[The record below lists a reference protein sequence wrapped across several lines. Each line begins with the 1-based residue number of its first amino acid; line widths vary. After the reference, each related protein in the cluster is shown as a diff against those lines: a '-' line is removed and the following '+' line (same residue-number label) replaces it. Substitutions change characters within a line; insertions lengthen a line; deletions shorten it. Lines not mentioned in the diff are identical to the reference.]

1 MKNDF
6 KIGVVCASSRFSRER
21 ADRIEAW
28 MAEHHPDRDV
38 SVVFHPACFLKHG
51 HFAGDDRARTEA
63 FVAFAND
70 PRIDAIWFARGG
82 YGSCRIAEA
91 VIPRLDATA
100 RKKRYMGYSDAGSL
114 LAGMYKAGFQHL
126 AHGPMASDAVR
137 HDETARGALSWLTTG
152 RTDWIEPSLAADP
165 RPAVAFNL
173 TILNELTGTAL
184 EPDLSDHVLMLE
196 EVSEAAYRI
205 DRMMFH
211 LTGQA
216 SYPACGWNSPG
227 TCFGCHAKRS
237 RFWSDT
243 GRNRSLLVPE
253 GGHPFPGNRRYR
265 ARRRQQG
272 RAVRPP
278 VTKIRSR
285 RKGHSL
291 ALIRSVAMAALSTER
306 RSFSQMR
313 VREAL
318 GLR

>member
-21 ADRIEAW
+21 ADRIDAW

-114 LAGMYKAGFQHL
+114 LAGLYKAGFQHL

-216 SYPACGWNSPG
+216 SIRRVAGIRLGRVSDVTPNDPDFGQTPEEIVRYWCMRSGIPFLG
-227 TCFGCHAKRS
+227 TADIGHDGANKVVPFG
-237 RFWSDT
+237 
-243 GRNRSLLVPE
+243 
-253 GGHPFPGNRRYR
+253 RR
-265 ARRRQQG
+265 
-272 RAVRPP
+272 
-278 VTKIRSR
+278 
-285 RKGHSL
+285 
-291 ALIRSVAMAALSTER
+291 
-306 RSFSQMR
+306 
-313 VREAL
+313 
-318 GLR
+318 

>member
-1 MKNDF
+1 MKNEF

-21 ADRIEAW
+21 ADRIDAW
-28 MAEHHPDRDV
+28 MAQNHPDRDV

-91 VIPRLDATA
+91 VIPRLDAVA

-184 EPDLSDHVLMLE
+184 EPDLSDHVLILE

-216 SYPACGWNSPG
+216 SIRRVAGIRLGRVSDVTPNDPDFGQTPEEIVRYWCLRSGIPFLG
-227 TCFGCHAKRS
+227 TADIGHDGSNKVVPFG
-237 RFWSDT
+237 
-243 GRNRSLLVPE
+243 
-253 GGHPFPGNRRYR
+253 RR
-265 ARRRQQG
+265 
-272 RAVRPP
+272 
-278 VTKIRSR
+278 
-285 RKGHSL
+285 
-291 ALIRSVAMAALSTER
+291 
-306 RSFSQMR
+306 
-313 VREAL
+313 
-318 GLR
+318 

>member
-21 ADRIEAW
+21 ADRIDAW

-114 LAGMYKAGFQHL
+114 LAGLYKAGFQHL

-173 TILNELTGTAL
+173 TILNELTGTTL

-216 SYPACGWNSPG
+216 SIRRVAGIRLGRVSDVTPNDPDFGQTPEEIVRYWCMRSGIPFLG
-227 TCFGCHAKRS
+227 TADIGHDGANKVVPFG
-237 RFWSDT
+237 
-243 GRNRSLLVPE
+243 
-253 GGHPFPGNRRYR
+253 RR
-265 ARRRQQG
+265 
-272 RAVRPP
+272 
-278 VTKIRSR
+278 
-285 RKGHSL
+285 
-291 ALIRSVAMAALSTER
+291 
-306 RSFSQMR
+306 
-313 VREAL
+313 
-318 GLR
+318 

>member
-1 MKNDF
+1 VKNDF

-21 ADRIEAW
+21 ADRIDAW

-114 LAGMYKAGFQHL
+114 LAGLYKAGFQHL

-216 SYPACGWNSPG
+216 SIRRVAGIRLGRVSDVTPNDPDFGQTPEEIVRYWCMRSGIPFLG
-227 TCFGCHAKRS
+227 TADIGHDGANKVVPFG
-237 RFWSDT
+237 
-243 GRNRSLLVPE
+243 
-253 GGHPFPGNRRYR
+253 RR
-265 ARRRQQG
+265 
-272 RAVRPP
+272 
-278 VTKIRSR
+278 
-285 RKGHSL
+285 
-291 ALIRSVAMAALSTER
+291 
-306 RSFSQMR
+306 
-313 VREAL
+313 
-318 GLR
+318 

>member
-21 ADRIEAW
+21 ADRIDAW

-211 LTGQA
+211 LTGQTSIRRVA
-216 SYPACGWNSPG
+216 GIRLGRVSDVTPNDPDFGQTPEEIIRYWCLRSGIPFLG
-227 TCFGCHAKRS
+227 TADIGHDGANKVVPFG
-237 RFWSDT
+237 
-243 GRNRSLLVPE
+243 
-253 GGHPFPGNRRYR
+253 RR
-265 ARRRQQG
+265 
-272 RAVRPP
+272 
-278 VTKIRSR
+278 
-285 RKGHSL
+285 
-291 ALIRSVAMAALSTER
+291 
-306 RSFSQMR
+306 
-313 VREAL
+313 
-318 GLR
+318 

>member
-70 PRIDAIWFARGG
+70 PRIDAIWFGRGG

-211 LTGQA
+211 LTGQTSIRRVA
-216 SYPACGWNSPG
+216 GIRLGRVSDVTPNDPDFGQTPEEIVRYWCLRSGIPFLG
-227 TCFGCHAKRS
+227 TADIGHDGANKVVPFG
-237 RFWSDT
+237 
-243 GRNRSLLVPE
+243 
-253 GGHPFPGNRRYR
+253 RR
-265 ARRRQQG
+265 
-272 RAVRPP
+272 
-278 VTKIRSR
+278 
-285 RKGHSL
+285 
-291 ALIRSVAMAALSTER
+291 
-306 RSFSQMR
+306 
-313 VREAL
+313 
-318 GLR
+318 